1 MASRFQAA
9 TLATAPC
16 YPNAIAWSD
25 ENLIAVGSGHL
36 VIILNPAL
44 PFGPRGLITIPDC
57 EPYPI
62 GVVKREELL
71 SDCLLSTSLNRDRR
85 PSVRSISWSPIG
97 MAPNSG
103 CLLAVC
109 TTEGHVKIYRPP
121 FCDFGAE
128 WIEVV
133 DISDRLYDY
142 LAIIN
147 FGEPHISSA
156 EFPEEKTPEHEPIDD
171 LPNSVPRKER
181 KRRRVNTSS
190 VINGRSS
197 KDSDVGSCLSIEMAR
212 IVDFTSNKMKDSN
225 THPTVAAS
233 KSKGNSITKIPS
245 NCCLPLITADQYAS
259 RSAMLHSLA
268 VAWSPV
274 LRLSSKKYPVP
285 QNGSS
290 NWFSILAVG
299 GRSGKVSLW
308 RICVP
313 KCYSVEDCKVPT
325 TAVLIGLFQAHNSW
339 ITSISLAV
347 LSSDSS
353 NPQVLLV
360 TGSSDGSVRIW
371 DGYIQELLKSAE
383 AHCVPFSLLKEVVTV
398 NTVPI
403 SVLSLILPV
412 QSPRLMLLAVG
423 KGSGSFDLWKC
434 DISCN
439 KFDKVG
445 SYNAHD
451 QVVTGLAWA
460 FDGCCLYSCSQD
472 NFVRSWIF
480 HGNSL
485 SQVSIPTNT
494 PGLQSCTDL
503 PDAFVSC
510 LGMAVSPGNLVVAMV
525 RNFDLDALDHMYQA
539 RAQRSAIEFFWIG
552 GQQLDVL
559 SNTFPKYGH
568 EACPDFSEKELSIW
582 ESNILWSLQQYEDLH
597 KPLVV
602 WDLIGALLAFK
613 RSIPQYVECTLL
625 KWLSSLYLGSLSS
638 LYLGSHVG
646 LSMKTVLSHVSK
658 SVSKISS
665 RQLHLINIILRRVI
679 LAELKADQINSKLQ
693 NLEGIYGSEEE
704 QLTVWM
710 ELLLNSE
717 KELRER
723 LVGFSFSAFISL
735 GAYATSTCPQTVY
748 WCPDGIAQMEQWVAH
763 NHEHVRDQLKV
774 LASEVAGSDRRSHP
788 SKYVDKE
795 QCTYCTASVP
805 FDSPE
810 VAVCRGLESS
820 DGDNQKHKLVRCSVS
835 MQVCPATPLWF
846 CKCCQRWTSKL
857 APESLFIMPRYPDDF
872 KSLIE
877 SSVQEE
883 TPKPFCP
890 LCGILL
896 QRLQPEFLLSPSP
909 V

>member
-233 KSKGNSITKIPS
+233 KSKGNSITKISS

-485 SQVSIPTNT
+485 SEVSIPTNT

-510 LGMAVSPGNLVVAMV
+510 LGMAVSPGNLVGAMV

-710 ELLLNSE
+710 ELLLNTE

-735 GAYATSTCPQTVY
+735 GAYATSTCSQTVY

-788 SKYVDKE
+788 SKYVEEE

>member
-97 MAPNSG
+97 MASNSG

-156 EFPEEKTPEHEPIDD
+156 EFPE
-171 LPNSVPRKER
+171 
-181 KRRRVNTSS
+181 
-190 VINGRSS
+190 
-197 KDSDVGSCLSIEMAR
+197 

-371 DGYIQELLKSAE
+371 DGYIQELQKSAE

-485 SQVSIPTNT
+485 SEVSIPTNT

-568 EACPDFSEKELSIW
+568 EACPDFSEKELSVW

-717 KELRER
+717 KELHER

-735 GAYATSTCPQTVY
+735 GAYATSTCSQTVY

-788 SKYVDKE
+788 SKYVEEE

-857 APESLFIMPRYPDDF
+857 AAESLFTMPRYPDDF

>member
-181 KRRRVNTSS
+181 KHRRVNTSS

-197 KDSDVGSCLSIEMAR
+197 KDSDVGSCVSIEMAR

-245 NCCLPLITADQYAS
+245 DCCLPLITADHYAS

-383 AHCVPFSLLKEVVTV
+383 AHCVPFSLLKEVLTV

-434 DISCN
+434 GISCN

-485 SQVSIPTNT
+485 SEVSIPTNT

-510 LGMAVSPGNLVVAMV
+510 LGIAVSPGNLVVAMV

-693 NLEGIYGSEEE
+693 NLKGIYGSEEE

-735 GAYATSTCPQTVY
+735 GAYATSTCSQTVY

-763 NHEHVRDQLKV
+763 NNEHVRDQLKV
-774 LASEVAGSDRRSHP
+774 LASELAGSDRRSHP
-788 SKYVDKE
+788 SNYVEEE

-820 DGDNQKHKLVRCSVS
+820 DGDNQKHKLVRCSIS

-890 LCGILL
+890 FCGILL

>member
-460 FDGCCLYSCSQD
+460 FDGCCLYSCSQ
-472 NFVRSWIF
+472 
-480 HGNSL
+480 
-485 SQVSIPTNT
+485 
-494 PGLQSCTDL
+494 L

-510 LGMAVSPGNLVVAMV
+510 LGMAVSPGNLVVAMNV
-525 RNFDLDALDHMYQA
+525 LLAGNMF

>member
-85 PSVRSISWSPIG
+85 PSVRLISWSPIG
-97 MAPNSG
+97 MASNSG

-156 EFPEEKTPEHEPIDD
+156 EFPEIF
-171 LPNSVPRKER
+171 
-181 KRRRVNTSS
+181 
-190 VINGRSS
+190 
-197 KDSDVGSCLSIEMAR
+197 
-212 IVDFTSNKMKDSN
+212 DFTSNKMKDSN

-371 DGYIQELLKSAE
+371 DGYIQELQKSAE

-735 GAYATSTCPQTVY
+735 GAYATSTCSQTVY

-788 SKYVDKE
+788 SKYVEEE

-835 MQVCPATPLWF
+835 MQRGTPVRSRSAATCSRSVAAAACRLADRPRVAARSAAKLW
-846 CKCCQRWTSKL
+846 
-857 APESLFIMPRYPDDF
+857 
-872 KSLIE
+872 
-877 SSVQEE
+877 
-883 TPKPFCP
+883 
-890 LCGILL
+890 
-896 QRLQPEFLLSPSP
+896 QPNQGEQ
-909 V
+909 